1 MQLRKISFIG
11 CLITFFITTI
21 SFPQVSLEIKNVNI
35 NAKTLDIYMT
45 NQSGCSYCSDPL
57 FDNQTGCE
65 VSGNNTEGAIWRF
78 DNTKNETACTVA
90 NGIYFDGK
98 VAGFQIVIPAITVT
112 DASGGSAESAAFLTQ
127 TSSNKASKIL
137 GFSLDGS
144 TIPESEG
151 LLLTTVTFSAVDA
164 TGIICIPLQ
173 QDCNVTGN
181 PNNCIDL
188 AGNDSIT
195 GDDNTP
201 VMSDSDNIQIP
212 AEVGLCWCGSSGG
225 DQYMGCDDVCSLTPV
240 LKDCADAC
248 GGSAIEDECGVCN
261 GTGSADGYDCDGNVL
276 SISQIS
282 SYMPDEFSIS
292 RNFPNPFNPVTSI
305 TFDVVQM
312 DEISLVVYDLTGKE
326 IATLVSGVYTPGSYI
341 VEWNAQN
348 NAGHDIASGMYIYRY
363 ISNEEALTRKMLYLK

>member
-21 SFPQVSLEIKNVNI
+21 SFSQVSLEIKNVNI
-35 NAKTLDIYMT
+35 SAGTLDIYMT
-45 NQSGCSYCSDPL
+45 NQSGCSYCSDLL

-65 VSGNNTEGAIWRF
+65 VSGNNTDGAIWKF
-78 DNTKNETACTVA
+78 DNTKDETACTAA
-90 NGIYFDGK
+90 NGIYFDGN
-98 VAGFQIVIPAITVT
+98 VGGFQIIIPAITAT
-112 DASGGSAESAAFLTQ
+112 GASGGSAESNTMQ
-127 TSSNKASKIL
+127 VSTSDNKASKII
-137 GFSLDGS
+137 GFSLTGT
-144 TIPESEG
+144 TIPASDG
-151 LLLTTVTFSAVDA
+151 LLTTVTFSAVNT

-173 QDCNVTGN
+173 VDCGVTGN

-188 AGNDSIT
+188 AGNDSVD
-195 GDDNTP
+195 GSDNNP
-201 VMSDSDNIQIP
+201 VISDSASNLVKSD
-212 AEVGLCWCGSSGG
+212 VGLCWCGSSGG
-225 DQYMGCDDVCSLTPV
+225 DQYMGCDDTCSLTPV
-240 LKDCADAC
+240 QEDCANAC
-248 GGSAIEDECGVCN
+248 GGSAVEDECGVCN
-261 GTGSADGYDCDGNVL
+261 GTGSADGYDCDGDVL

-282 SYMPDEFSIS
+282 SYIPDEFSIS
-292 RNFPNPFNPVTSI
+292 QNFPNPFNPVTSI

-363 ISNEEALTRKMLYLK
+363 ISNEEAITRKMLYLK